1 MYFVV
6 ICCIYNI
13 LGIVEENKKK
23 KENQLSFHIFSITK
37 NCNIKQ
43 NNA

>member
-13 LGIVEENKKK
+13 LGIVEENKK